1 MATEMNVT
9 LQGPMTRVSAVS
21 PQGTPQKWGV
31 RHLRLAQ
38 RLPNLL
44 AAAALFLGGCAT
56 FPGAGGPTL
65 EEEIDAVITAG
76 PLHQL
81 HWGIL
86 IVDPN
91 RGQILYSRSSHRKFV
106 PASNMKV
113 LSTATALSLLG
124 PEYRFQTEFWGVG
137 ELDPASGVLKGDLV
151 LRAIGDPTL
160 SERFYPT
167 ATAPLDSLAAG
178 LWRSGVRSVTGA
190 LVVDVSP
197 WDSTTV
203 PGSWMV
209 GNLPSRS
216 AATGGAFAIG
226 EGELVVEVTAGSQIG
241 APAHARWSPPTE
253 DDFFSAAFVTTHPD
267 SSLDRDV
274 HYLPESRRLRLEG
287 LIPQGT
293 IDTLSVAQRDPVGIA
308 SSALH
313 RALKAHGIS
322 IDGGLR
328 IAWIEGEPLG
338 NGHCVSG
345 WEWEGEE
352 PDHSRLPNCPD
363 GRRLATLSSAPM
375 AEIVEAILEPS
386 QNWMTEQLVHALGME
401 LGEKG
406 SWREGFRVEREF
418 FTQEVG
424 VDSLD
429 LTYRDGSGLAAYNLI
444 TPRAMIR
451 ILEHMRSSPHGDLF
465 RLALAE
471 PGEEGSTLR
480 SRLPGLEGRLFG
492 KTGTITHVNSLSGY
506 LTTDSGRELIFSI
519 LTNGSG
525 LPSSLVR
532 GGIDQ
537 IVRIAARR

>member
-1 MATEMNVT
+1 MKDHTAGVHFRLSLAEGFLLGAFGLAT
-9 LQGPMTRVSAVS
+9 
-21 PQGTPQKWGV
+21 
-31 RHLRLAQ
+31 
-38 RLPNLL
+38 
-44 AAAALFLGGCAT
+44 LGLSGCAT
-56 FPGAGGPTL
+56 FPGSGGATL
-65 EEEIDAVITAG
+65 DEEIEAIITAP
-76 PLHQL
+76 PLDQL

-86 IVDPN
+86 ILEAS
-91 RGQILYSRSSHRKFV
+91 RGRILYSRNSQKKFV

-124 PEYRFQTEFWGVG
+124 PDYRFDTEIWGVG
-137 ELDPASGVLKGDLV
+137 ILDSLSGQLEGDLV
-151 LRAIGDPTL
+151 LYPTGDPTL
-160 SERFYPT
+160 SERFYPS
-167 ATAPLDSLAAG
+167 ATAPLDSLAQR
-178 LWRSGVRSVTGA
+178 LWEAGVRSVTGS
-190 LVVDVSP
+190 LVVDASR

-209 GNLPSRS
+209 GNLPRAF
-216 AATGGAFAIG
+216 AATGAALAIG
-226 EGELVVEVTAGSQIG
+226 EGEILVEVTAGPEVG
-241 APAHARWSPPTE
+241 DPALTRWWPETPE
-253 DDFFSAAFVTTHPD
+253 NFFSAAFLTTHPD
-267 SSLDRDV
+267 SSLRREV
-274 HYLPESRRLRLEG
+274 HYLPESRRLRIEG
-287 LIPQGT
+287 RAPLGGT
-293 IDTLSVAQRDPVGIA
+293 DTISVAQRDPAAVAAEALLNSIEARGI
-308 SSALH
+308 
-313 RALKAHGIS
+313 RV
-322 IDGGLR
+322 DGGLR
-328 IAWIEGEPLG
+328 MAWVQEDPLARERTAD
-338 NGHCVSG
+338 SQ
-345 WEWEGEE
+345 
-352 PDHSRLPNCPD
+352 
-363 GRRLATLSSAPM
+363 RLATLTSPPM
-375 AEIVEAILEPS
+375 GEIVEAILEPS

-406 SWREGFRVEREF
+406 SWREGFRIEREF

-480 SRLPGLEGRLFG
+480 NRLPGLDGRLFG